1 MGKKNRYKV
10 DINAA
15 ELHLTG
21 CVVHTGHMS
30 LVVVEGGTKALKKYK
45 KLMLQR
51 IDWKMKYEKIARE
64 GEELVEEEEEEDEAA
79 ELKRL
84 QNSCELVW
92 EGVILRPTFY
102 NFRTEECYSAS
113 MARKF
118 LTSHGVAHYWD
129 MAMALHAS

>member
-1 MGKKNRYKV
+1 
-10 DINAA
+10 
-15 ELHLTG
+15 
-21 CVVHTGHMS
+21 MS
-30 LVVVEGGTKALKKYK
+30 DA
-45 KLMLQR
+45 Q
-51 IDWKMKYEKIARE
+51 
-64 GEELVEEEEEEDEAA
+64 EEEEEDEAA

-118 LTSHGVAHYWD
+118 LTSHGVAHYCKRMPHMPPLRAYWLMQRCSSWHLTD
-129 MAMALHAS
+129 G

>member
-1 MGKKNRYKV
+1 MPHYQ
-10 DINAA
+10 D
-15 ELHLTG
+15 
-21 CVVHTGHMS
+21 
-30 LVVVEGGTKALKKYK
+30 
-45 KLMLQR
+45 
-51 IDWKMKYEKIARE
+51 
-64 GEELVEEEEEEDEAA
+64 EEEEDEAA

-118 LTSHGVAHYWD
+118 LTSHGVAHYCTHTVHCLLLD
-129 MAMALHAS
+129 YTVNATIVQLS